1 LGGRF
6 PDATLLSHDLLE
18 GAHVRVGVASDIE
31 LFDQFPPNYLAYSR
45 RNHRWLRGDW
55 QIFDWVFPSVPS
67 AKIPG
72 GREPNPL
79 SLLNKW
85 KVADNLRRSKTPFV
99 AIIVL
104 GVGWLHSPGAA
115 LASSTL
121 VGASLLLPSVLPI
134 LSWRPGTGSLRA
146 VGQDLLNGLL
156 RGAINGMLLPH
167 TAAMSLDAISR
178 TLYRKFVSK
187 RHLLEWQTA
196 NDNYADSAAR
206 EAGFVRRLLGNSAFA
221 LASLAAV
228 GALNAAALPAASPF
242 LLGWGVAPIVV
253 RWLSG
258 GQMQPVGHELDR
270 DEKLLLRRLARQTWR
285 YFDDFIG
292 PQTNWLPPDNYQET
306 LNVEIAQRT
315 SPTNIGLWMLSLL
328 SAHDFGY
335 EPLDEVIVRT
345 SATIETIGEL
355 ERYRG
360 HLLNW
365 YGLQTLEPLRPR
377 YVSTVDSGNLLG
389 CLWAMSQ
396 GVQELA
402 HEPLI
407 DASALRGLQDT
418 LALLEEALGA
428 QAPEP
433 MREVVRTLHG
443 LFDDEDLP
451 PLELIS
457 RLRARSSRPNS

>member
-1 LGGRF
+1 VDGVKFVITLDADTQLPYNTARRLIETLAHPLNRPVIESDPTNKGRQLVQRGYTVIQPRVSTSLPSATATRFSRLFTDATGSDPYTHAISDVYQDLFGEGSYHGKGIYDVEAFETVLGGRF

-206 EAGFVRRLLGNSAFA
+206 EAGFVRRLFGNSAFA

-228 GALNAAALPAASPF
+228 GTLNAAALPAASPF
-242 LLGWGVAPIVV
+242 LLGWAWRRLWCAGSAAG
-253 RWLSG
+253 RCS
-258 GQMQPVGHELDR
+258 PVGHELDR

-285 YFDDFIG
+285 YFDDFHRAAN
-292 PQTNWLPPDNYQET
+292 Q
-306 LNVEIAQRT
+306 
-315 SPTNIGLWMLSLL
+315 
-328 SAHDFGY
+328 
-335 EPLDEVIVRT
+335 
-345 SATIETIGEL
+345 
-355 ERYRG
+355 
-360 HLLNW
+360 
-365 YGLQTLEPLRPR
+365 
-377 YVSTVDSGNLLG
+377 
-389 CLWAMSQ
+389 
-396 GVQELA
+396 LA
-402 HEPLI
+402 
-407 DASALRGLQDT
+407 A
-418 LALLEEALGA
+418 
-428 QAPEP
+428 
-433 MREVVRTLHG
+433 
-443 LFDDEDLP
+443 
-451 PLELIS
+451 
-457 RLRARSSRPNS
+457 AR